1 MMTTEEQARQKWCP
15 FVRTAWAM
23 NAADD
28 TAALCTANRGN
39 TDNDCL
45 CIASDCMA
53 WRGAWRK
60 KVTDRS
66 CWDKEELASKPTAP
80 GKDWE
85 RIGYCGLA
93 GKP

>member
-1 MMTTEEQARQKWCP
+1 MPHLMTEKEANTKRCLMLELIQSVHAS
-15 FVRTAWAM
+15 
-23 NAADD
+23 AAPGGSDSPV
-28 TAALCTANRGN
+28 G
-39 TDNDCL
+39 
-45 CIASDCMA
+45 CIGSGCMW